1 MLFHLRDRQL
11 IPAPLSRVFALST
24 SVPAVA
30 RTLGFK
36 AVAGDLPRS
45 ITTGHVELHS
55 RVLWRGWLFGLP
67 QHHLTLIT
75 DFAAPHTDTRGNQV
89 AYFQDT
95 QERGRFAFF
104 QHNHHML
111 AAGPDATLL
120 QDEIRFA
127 LPFGLA
133 GALVTRFIML
143 PFIAKTLRS
152 RMNLLTR
159 LATTSEGD
167 QYLDPRRTLHPDG
180 SHPNHGGG
188 EPV

>member
-30 RTLGFK
+30 RTLGFTP
-36 AVAGDLPRS
+36 VQGV
-45 ITTGHVELHS
+45 TTGHVELHS

-75 DFAAPHTDTRGNQV
+75 DYAAPHTDDRGNQV
-89 AYFQDT
+89 AWFQDS

-111 AAGPDATLL
+111 AAGPSATLL

-133 GALVTRFIML
+133 GALVARFLML
-143 PFIAKTLRS
+143 PYIAKTLRS

-159 LATTSEGD
+159 LATTPEGD
-167 QYLDPRRTLHPDG
+167 QYL
-180 SHPNHGGG
+180 
-188 EPV
+188 